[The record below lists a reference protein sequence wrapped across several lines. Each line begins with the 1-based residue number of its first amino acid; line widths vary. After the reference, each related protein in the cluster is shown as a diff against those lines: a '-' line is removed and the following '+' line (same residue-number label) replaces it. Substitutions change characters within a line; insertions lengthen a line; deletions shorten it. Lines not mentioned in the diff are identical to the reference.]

1 MVMRKG
7 NYPHQNDSLKHCQ
20 RYSGVFCNFDGQTSL
35 SINFNGQVIWPV
47 NLPKNP
53 ILPTTAQEDP
63 NQVSFKTGIL
73 PLETFYTISNREYR
87 IYVSFYYQ
95 LSNGAL
101 D

>member
-20 RYSGVFCNFDGQTSL
+20 RYSGLFCNFDDQPSL
-35 SINFNGQVIWPV
+35 STNFNGQVIWPV

-63 NQVSFKTGIL
+63 NQVSFKTGIITPGDIL
-73 PLETFYTISNREYR
+73 YHI
-87 IYVSFYYQ
+87 
-95 LSNGAL
+95 
-101 D
+101 